1 MDGREER
8 RNVVENIM
16 TVDDEPRGDEEYD
29 DDDGGEAEAEGQRR
43 SQLVTGR
50 ERGRRIAILR
60 INP

>member
-1 MDGREER
+1 
-8 RNVVENIM
+8 M
-16 TVDDEPRGDEEYD
+16 TVDDEPRGDE

-43 SQLVTGR
+43 SQLVTER

>member
-16 TVDDEPRGDEEYD
+16 TVDDEPRGDE